1 MLELEAKN
9 SGKVLVQGHR
19 GAMGYA
25 PENTLVSFA
34 KGFEQ
39 GADLLELDIHLS
51 SDGELIVMHDG
62 DVSRTTDGQGHI
74 KNMTLAE
81 IKKLDAGVKFDA
93 RFRGERVPT
102 LPEVFAWAQH
112 RIPLAVEIK
121 GDPLPQRGIQ
131 EKLLALIRQFNML
144 DQVIVISFH
153 HLAVK
158 FIKELEPRL
167 ATGILLTGQLADPVS
182 AARAALADSVRPMW
196 HYWTAEQIAEVH
208 AAGLTA
214 STWTVNDEATMG
226 DVIAMGVDSI
236 GCNYPDRL
244 RAYVDRAGHGWHR

>member
-1 MLELEAKN
+1 MLEMQAMN

-74 KNMTLAE
+74 KNLTLAE

-93 RFRGERVPT
+93 RFRGEHVPT
-102 LPEVFAWAQH
+102 LIEVFEWAQH
-112 RIPLAVEIK
+112 RIPLVVEIK
-121 GDPLPQRGIQ
+121 GDPMPQRGIQ
-131 EKLLALIRQFNML
+131 EKLLALIHQYNML
-144 DQVIVISFH
+144 DEVIAISFH

-158 FIKELEPRL
+158 YIKELEPRL
-167 ATGILLTGQLADPVS
+167 TTGILLSGQLADPVG
-182 AARAALADSVRPMW
+182 AARAALANSVRPMW
-196 HYWTAEQIAEVH
+196 HFWNAEQIAEVH
-208 AAGLTA
+208 AAGMTTSA
-214 STWTVNDEATMG
+214 WTVNDEETMSYL
-226 DVIAMGVDSI
+226 IAMGIDSL
-236 GCNYPDRL
+236 GCNYPDRM
-244 RAYVDRAGHGWHR
+244 RAYVDRTGHGWRR